1 MGKSTQTFKKR
12 HSGHKQEVKN
22 QIGGLG
28 RHHGGNSGC
37 GYDQMSI
44 QIIDQ
49 VKHGDDEALAKCET
63 FLQKGKKQGPEFDP
77 AQTKLVD
84 YETIVLKC
92 YVSDYEEISRQRPK
106 LPFLLF
112 KF

>member
-1 MGKSTQTFKKR
+1 MWVLSTQTFKKR

-22 QIGGLG
+22 RIGGLG
-28 RHHGGNSGC
+28 RHHGGNSRC

-63 FLQKGKKQGPEFDP
+63 YWQKGKKQGPEFDP

-84 YETIVLKC
+84 YETIVLK
-92 YVSDYEEISRQRPK
+92 
-106 LPFLLF
+106 
-112 KF
+112 

>member
-1 MGKSTQTFKKR
+1 
-12 HSGHKQEVKN
+12 
-22 QIGGLG
+22 
-28 RHHGGNSGC
+28 
-37 GYDQMSI
+37 MSI

-63 FLQKGKKQGPEFDP
+63 YWQKGKKQGPKFDP
-77 AQTKLVD
+77 AQAKLVD

-92 YVSDYEEISRQRPK
+92 YVSDYEEISRPRPK